1 MFNIFVNLLRDVG
14 VNPEIA
20 KYIFEMILFILLI
33 IIALILKLLADKI
46 LISILEK
53 TAKNKKNKW
62 FNNLIKSKFFKKLTH
77 IIPLIFLYSMSPFF
91 QLIGY
96 IIRTG
101 LNYYIILIIV
111 MAIMAFLT
119 SVNLFYNTLEIS
131 KKRPIKGLIQIIKI
145 IIYCITAIIIAAHLL
160 GKSPL
165 AILGGIGAFTAI
177 LMLIFQDA
185 IVGFV
190 SGIQIASNDMVRI
203 GDTIDM
209 PKYNASGEVVDISLT
224 TIKVENFDGTLTT
237 VPAKAFITD
246 SFINWRRVFEKNV
259 RRIKRSIQININ
271 SIDFC
276 TEEQLEKFKKIN
288 LVADYIETQKAKI
301 KKQNKDNNITKGLT
315 NVGIFRMYIQNYLQ
329 NNKFISKDLTLLVRQ
344 LDSVENGLPIE
355 IYAFTNTSNWVEY
368 ENIQA
373 NIFDHII
380 AIAPEFDLEI
390 YQSPSGTDIKK
401 LLSKTNRV

>member
-1 MFNIFVNLLRDVG
+1 
-14 VNPEIA
+14 
-20 KYIFEMILFILLI
+20 
-33 IIALILKLLADKI
+33 
-46 LISILEK
+46 
-53 TAKNKKNKW
+53 
-62 FNNLIKSKFFKKLTH
+62 
-77 IIPLIFLYSMSPFF
+77 
-91 QLIGY
+91 
-96 IIRTG
+96 
-101 LNYYIILIIV
+101 
-111 MAIMAFLT
+111 
-119 SVNLFYNTLEIS
+119 
-131 KKRPIKGLIQIIKI
+131 
-145 IIYCITAIIIAAHLL
+145 
-160 GKSPL
+160 
-165 AILGGIGAFTAI
+165 
-177 LMLIFQDA
+177 
-185 IVGFV
+185 
-190 SGIQIASNDMVRI
+190 MVRI

-276 TEEQLEKFKKIN
+276 TEEQLEKFKKTN
-288 LVADYIETQKAKI
+288 LVADYIETQEAKI